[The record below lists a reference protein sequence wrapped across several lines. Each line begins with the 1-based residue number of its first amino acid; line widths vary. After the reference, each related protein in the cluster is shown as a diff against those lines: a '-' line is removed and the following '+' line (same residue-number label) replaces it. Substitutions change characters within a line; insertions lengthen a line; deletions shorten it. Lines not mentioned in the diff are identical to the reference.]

1 MLALPA
7 PPPSM
12 PQTTLL
18 TDNKTCAIQL
28 GSNLGAPKF
37 LSFHIRNI
45 NSYFTLKK

>member
-1 MLALPA
+1 MLALTA

-12 PQTTLL
+12 PQTTL
-18 TDNKTCAIQL
+18 TRAIQL

-37 LSFHIRNI
+37 LSFHTRNI